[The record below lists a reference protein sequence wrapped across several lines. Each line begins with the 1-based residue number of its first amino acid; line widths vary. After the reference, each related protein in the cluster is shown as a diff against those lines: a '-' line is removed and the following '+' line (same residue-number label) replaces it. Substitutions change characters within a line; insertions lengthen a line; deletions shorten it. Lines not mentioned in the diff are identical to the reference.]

1 MVAHRFS
8 LFPLSKSVNFILLN
22 HPYFC
27 VLSQKWSIARVWCSK
42 LIWFCFWIFCREPV
56 EDSDNSNFR
65 DLWLGNHWPPY
76 EQLFI
81 FLHILSVYF
90 KICLSSDVNLF
101 FSFFFTLPLFTLS
114 SWIWCTPHHPNWGM
128 RTEFWGRLFWVCD
141 SQKASIT
148 KCSNDNQH
156 SDEGS

>member
-101 FSFFFTLPLFTLS
+101 FSFFFYVAFIYIKLVDLMYPTSPKLGHAYWILRNTFLS
-114 SWIWCTPHHPNWGM
+114 MWFPKSLYH
-128 RTEFWGRLFWVCD
+128 
-141 SQKASIT
+141 
-148 KCSNDNQH
+148 
-156 SDEGS
+156 